1 MIPDIHKT
9 VIVTGASQGIG
20 AGLVKA
26 FRDRRYNVVAT
37 SRSITKTGG
46 FKASDKLELVDGST
60 ADLSTATRNPRAAQ
74 SPPKPPPVI
83 TTRGSLFT
91 QELPH
96 LWSWIGVNSGSFVSV
111 STTIT
116 ASILAGSVLLA
127 FSSTLC
133 RSPGISA
140 KFCPAL

>member
-1 MIPDIHKT
+1 MISDIHKT

-60 ADLSTATRNPRAAQ
+60 ADLSTVTRNPRAAQ
-74 SPPKPPPVI
+74 SPPKPPPMI

-91 QELPH
+91 QEL
-96 LWSWIGVNSGSFVSV
+96 IF
-111 STTIT
+111 
-116 ASILAGSVLLA
+116 
-127 FSSTLC
+127 
-133 RSPGISA
+133 
-140 KFCPAL
+140 